1 MAPRGQGEGVPV
13 SRIAARRE
21 VRASGGPG
29 AVQACFLPSPHVH
42 PEYEA
47 RMATNRQGDHE
58 ASVDRSGRDARA
70 RSRRIARAPDQRIER
85 ATSAKS
91 VAALVA
97 IGSLVAG
104 AAVYGARYSPE
115 KRGTR
120 SWYRRLEKPPF
131 NPPSSVFPPVWTALY
146 TLIALSAW
154 RVWRR
159 PPGRKRSAA
168 LALWGGQLIAN
179 AAWTKLFFGERRPK
193 AALADIVAL
202 LTTISIYTA
211 VARDVDGPAAAMMF
225 PYGAWVAF
233 ATTLNEEVV
242 RRNP

>member
-1 MAPRGQGEGVPV
+1 
-13 SRIAARRE
+13 
-21 VRASGGPG
+21 
-29 AVQACFLPSPHVH
+29 
-42 PEYEA
+42 
-47 RMATNRQGDHE
+47 MATTQRRDHE
-58 ASVDRSGRDARA
+58 QPVDRSGRDARVRA
-70 RSRRIARAPDQRIER
+70 RRIARAPDQRIAR
-85 ATSAKS
+85 ATSPKS
-91 VAALVA
+91 IAALAA

-104 AAVYGARYSPE
+104 AAVFGARYSPE

-131 NPPSSVFPPVWTALY
+131 NPPSSVFPPVWTTLY
-146 TLIALSAW
+146 TLITLSAW

-159 PPGRKRSAA
+159 PRGRKRSAA
-168 LALWGGQLIAN
+168 LALWGGQLVAN
-179 AAWTKLFFGERRPK
+179 AAWPRIFFGDRKPK

-211 VARDVDGPAAAMMF
+211 VARDVDGPAAAMML

-233 ATTLNEEVV
+233 ATTLNEEIV